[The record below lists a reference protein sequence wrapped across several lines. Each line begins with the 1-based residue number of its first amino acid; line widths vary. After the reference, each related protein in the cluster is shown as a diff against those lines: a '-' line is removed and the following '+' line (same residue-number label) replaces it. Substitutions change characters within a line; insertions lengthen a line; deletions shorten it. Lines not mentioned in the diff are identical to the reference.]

1 MYLGGICFIT
11 DRHAGQLSHE
21 GMAEKVL
28 AAGVKWIQHRA
39 KNISRNETYV
49 ESVALRKLTHTYG
62 ALLVVNDYPDIAAA
76 ADADGVHLGQDD
88 LPVKEAR
95 KVVGPEAII
104 GVSTHSV
111 AEAVNAEQ
119 AGADYV
125 GVGPVFQTSTKDAG
139 NPTGVELIRKVK
151 DSIDIPVVAIG
162 GIRSGN
168 LRPVLDAGA
177 DAVAVASGI
186 LDGDIRRNADDIL
199 EILASY
205 DRTA

>member
-1 MYLGGICFIT
+1 MYLGGLCFIT
-11 DRHAGQLSHE
+11 DRHTGQITYE
-21 GMAEKVL
+21 GTSEKVL

-111 AEAVNAEQ
+111 EEAVKAEQ
-119 AGADYV
+119 EGADYV
-125 GVGPVFQTSTKDAG
+125 GAGPVFHTSTKDAG
-139 NPTGVELIRKVK
+139 SPKGVELIRRVK
-151 DSIDIPVVAIG
+151 DSIHIPVVAIG
-162 GIRSGN
+162 GIHSGN
-168 LRPVLDAGA
+168 LRQVLDAGA

-186 LDGDIRRNADDIL
+186 LQGDIGRNAEAML

-205 DRTA
+205 EGTV

>member
-1 MYLGGICFIT
+1 MYLGGLCFIT

-21 GMAEKVL
+21 GMSEKVL
-28 AAGVKWIQHRA
+28 SAGVKWIQHRA
-39 KNISRNETYV
+39 KNISRNEIYT

-88 LPVKEAR
+88 LPVKETR

-104 GVSTHSV
+104 GVSAHSV
-111 AEAVNAEQ
+111 GEAVKAEQ

-125 GVGPVFQTSTKDAG
+125 GVGPVFHTPTKDAG
-139 NPTGVELIRKVK
+139 SPKGVELIRSVK
-151 DSIDIPVVAIG
+151 DSIYIPVVAIG
-162 GIRSGN
+162 GIHTVN

-186 LDGDIRRNADDIL
+186 LQGDIGRNAEEML

-205 DRTA
+205 DGTA

>member
-1 MYLGGICFIT
+1 MYLGGLCFIT
-11 DRHAGQLSHE
+11 DRHAGQLSYE
-21 GMAEKVL
+21 EMSEKVL

-39 KNISRNETYV
+39 KHISRNKIYV
-49 ESVALRKLTHTYG
+49 ESVALRKLTHAYG
-62 ALLVVNDYPDIAAA
+62 ALLFVNDYPDIAAA

-111 AEAVNAEQ
+111 EEAVKAEQ

-125 GVGPVFQTSTKDAG
+125 GVGPVFHTPTKDAG
-139 NPTGVELIRKVK
+139 SPKGVELIHRVK
-151 DSIDIPVVAIG
+151 DSIHIPVVAIG
-162 GIRSGN
+162 GIHSGN
-168 LRPVLDAGA
+168 LRQVLDAGA

-186 LDGDIRRNADDIL
+186 LQGDIGRNAEEML
-199 EILASY
+199 EILSSY
-205 DRTA
+205 DGTA